1 MSWTPWQFYEL
12 LKSSEFEGIG
22 EIDMSC
28 GLKQQA
34 LPKLTL
40 AVGKVVY
47 EPGAVTVT
55 LDTPSEAVAVAAV
68 VLPLLEK
75 TTLGTAVYPV
85 PGAETATLTTVH
97 VDTDAV
103 APLPA
108 PPLKLTVGKVV

>member
-40 AVGKVVY
+40 AVG
-47 EPGAVTVT
+47 
-55 LDTPSEAVAVAAV
+55 SES
-68 VLPLLEK
+68 
-75 TTLGTAVYPV
+75 GQD
-85 PGAETATLTTVH
+85 G
-97 VDTDAV
+97 
-103 APLPA
+103 
-108 PPLKLTVGKVV
+108 GSMRC